1 MSLVHLTSKG
11 QMPNQFSNFFSNGIQ
26 LGAGAEVSLVGYS
39 GNLAGEDNS
48 ENEVYEIVI
57 QAGVNDKFAV
67 IHGDMTRAT
76 GTTKDIAYTPVE
88 VKISPAV
95 YTPEALGDELER
107 ILNISE
113 RISQYKGGWSVT
125 YNDATAVP
133 PIEKF
138 SYTIQCGHIRAPAL
152 AGGEFINYITGGS
165 AAADG
170 VANGGASSTLT
181 PYQVGPPVLQANS
194 FIDTTPGYMGDT
206 TEGVGVIG
214 GGAGY
219 NMEFTTVGATTNADV
234 AYSLCMVAKQNAS
247 RMNFSNP
254 NGDYPQDSPTVWSE
268 EMDVGLDFAFGEIG
282 AELFGFCPHGITINP
297 ADGRFGTIE
306 AKTQNVVGDPKD
318 PSNFEITWYP
328 TIVNVAAPGLKK
340 MWICPRHDAAGD
352 LIIEYWVDNGAGPI
366 LLATSQVSGSAPGDH
381 GTYRYSQNYYMGVL
395 CNAPVATSPVIT
407 AKRSPPPTLPPLTAA
422 PFEDITFAWS
432 PYDGH
437 DMSLGSL
444 LNAELISES
453 GLWAAARN
461 ANKLGQSLGFPAQ
474 DTILPK
480 VAAHTTGLSSLES
493 LGEATNNGEYSPLLI
508 TCPSLPIT
516 GYIGGSSGTT
526 AALLGVGRVRGNE
539 LKYGFSSELAEN
551 WIQLRNTKP
560 ITLYQLAIDIK
571 TETNNDYIG
580 LEPNFSCWLKFR
592 STGCAEHKRND
603 VVGVIRN

>member
-1 MSLVHLTSKG
+1 
-11 QMPNQFSNFFSNGIQ
+11 
-26 LGAGAEVSLVGYS
+26 
-39 GNLAGEDNS
+39 
-48 ENEVYEIVI
+48 
-57 QAGVNDKFAV
+57 
-67 IHGDMTRAT
+67 
-76 GTTKDIAYTPVE
+76 
-88 VKISPAV
+88 
-95 YTPEALGDELER
+95 
-107 ILNISE
+107 
-113 RISQYKGGWSVT
+113 
-125 YNDATAVP
+125 
-133 PIEKF
+133 
-138 SYTIQCGHIRAPAL
+138 
-152 AGGEFINYITGGS
+152 
-165 AAADG
+165 
-170 VANGGASSTLT
+170 
-181 PYQVGPPVLQANS
+181 
-194 FIDTTPGYMGDT
+194 
-206 TEGVGVIG
+206 
-214 GGAGY
+214 
-219 NMEFTTVGATTNADV
+219 
-234 AYSLCMVAKQNAS
+234 
-247 RMNFSNP
+247 
-254 NGDYPQDSPTVWSE
+254 
-268 EMDVGLDFAFGEIG
+268 
-282 AELFGFCPHGITINP
+282 
-297 ADGRFGTIE
+297 
-306 AKTQNVVGDPKD
+306 
-318 PSNFEITWYP
+318 
-328 TIVNVAAPGLKK
+328 
-340 MWICPRHDAAGD
+340 
-352 LIIEYWVDNGAGPI
+352 
-366 LLATSQVSGSAPGDH
+366 
-381 GTYRYSQNYYMGVL
+381 MGVL

-432 PYDGH
+432 PYDGQ
-437 DMSLGSL
+437 DMSAGSL